1 METVVKKITESTLI
15 PISLVITLF
24 GGVMWLS
31 ALWFRE
37 EANAWAIAEVKQA
50 MKDDK
55 AILREDI
62 KIINDKLD
70 KIMERLK

>member
-1 METVVKKITESTLI
+1 METTMKKITESTLV

-37 EANAWAIAEVKQA
+37 EANAQAIAEVKQVI
-50 MKDDK
+50 KDDR
-55 AILREDI
+55 ATLRDDI
-62 KIINDKLD
+62 KHINDKLD